1 MEKRKPIDRAK
12 EQMESYEG
20 ESRRN
25 PFVEERYEIIEGVRY
40 DFLTAPVVSHQR
52 ILANLHIMMNR
63 TCSESGILLF
73 APVDVYLDENN
84 CFQPDLVYI
93 LHENASIVTDKRI
106 EGAPDLVAEILSPS
120 TSKNDKIRKKRQYER
135 HGVKEYWVADP
146 THRTVDQFVSRDGK
160 FELFETYAPGD
171 TLTSPVFGCVT
182 LEMDELFAGAKPAD

>member
-1 MEKRKPIDRAK
+1 MEKKKPVDRAK
-12 EQMESYEG
+12 EQMETYEG
-20 ESRRN
+20 EPRRN

-40 DFLTAPVVSHQR
+40 DILTAPVVSHQK
-52 ILANLHIMMNR
+52 ILAALFRMMDR
-63 TCSESGILLF
+63 TCSDNGILLF

-84 CFQPDLVYI
+84 CFQPDLVYV
-93 LHENASIVTDKRI
+93 LTENASIVTDKRI

-146 THRTVDQFVSRDGK
+146 THRTVDQFVSRGGK

-171 TLTSPVFGCVT
+171 SLTSPLFGCVS
-182 LEMDELFAGAKPAD
+182 LDMDELFAGANPSD